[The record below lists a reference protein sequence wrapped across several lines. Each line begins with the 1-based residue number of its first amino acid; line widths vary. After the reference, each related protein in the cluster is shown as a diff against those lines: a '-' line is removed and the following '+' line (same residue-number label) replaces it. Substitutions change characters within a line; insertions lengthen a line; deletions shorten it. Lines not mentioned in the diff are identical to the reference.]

1 MKGSH
6 SDTSLRLLPPSL
18 RRLGRLLAGWTAAP
32 SAMMPGQIPDPS
44 VTAGSLPGLGPLTGL
59 PGSALTTEELKY
71 ADIRN
76 IGAMIAPL
84 HFLEVKLGKR
94 PQPVKSELDEEE
106 ERRKRRR
113 EKNKVAAA
121 RCRNKK
127 KERTEFLQR
136 GNKYRPEGKEETEI
150 FFKRAKRSLEITFE
164 VCLKACF
171 GPRRMVVD
179 CLPVGKTSRLQG
191 IRKWLFK

>member
-1 MKGSH
+1 
-6 SDTSLRLLPPSL
+6 
-18 RRLGRLLAGWTAAP
+18 
-32 SAMMPGQIPDPS
+32 MMPGQIPDPS

-59 PGSALTTEELKY
+59 PSSALTAEELKY

-136 GNKYRPEGKEETEI
+136 GLWRT
-150 FFKRAKRSLEITFE
+150 A
-164 VCLKACF
+164 
-171 GPRRMVVD
+171 
-179 CLPVGKTSRLQG
+179 LQM
-191 IRKWLFK
+191 